1 VSRAGAVA
9 RSNSVRRLILSTSLI
24 GLSIACSGRER
35 INANCLWTSDPA
47 FSLDLIDRAHQTHI
61 RYDADLME
69 DLAIRYADA
78 HAGRVAR
85 PEWSEAR
92 DACMTKLFAVIGANH
107 GVSEA
112 QIRGWIGRRNMMFD
126 LAVFSSFLAG
136 FGLASHALMRR
147 VFGAWSFR
155 GTLAIVAGAIVTVV
169 VSAVGGSAGALWAAF
184 WEVVRLGNE
193 HVSHRASRLPWPY
206 YVPSL
211 FLAAFAVCSVVAH
224 RAHRAALR
232 DDRTG
237 SF

>member
-1 VSRAGAVA
+1 VA
-9 RSNSVRRLILSTSLI
+9 RFDDVRRLILSISLI
-24 GLSIACSGRER
+24 GLSMACSGRER
-35 INANCLWTSDPA
+35 INANCLWTDDPA
-47 FSLDLIDRAHQTHI
+47 FPLHLVDRAHQTHL

-107 GVSEA
+107 GASEA
-112 QIRGWIGRRNMMFD
+112 QIRAWTGRRNVLFD

-136 FGLASHALMRR
+136 FGLASHALIRR
-147 VFGAWSFR
+147 LFSAWSFR
-155 GTLAIVAGAIVTVV
+155 GTLAIVAGAIVTLV

-232 DDRTG
+232 DDSTG
-237 SF
+237 RF